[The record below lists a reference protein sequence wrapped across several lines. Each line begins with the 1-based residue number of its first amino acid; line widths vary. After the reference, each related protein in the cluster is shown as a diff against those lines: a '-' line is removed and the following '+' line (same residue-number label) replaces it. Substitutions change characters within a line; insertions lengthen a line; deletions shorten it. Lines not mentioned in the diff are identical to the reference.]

1 MSGLFFLVFNE
12 SIKALIYGLG
22 RVLCIPLLEGGK
34 KNNSKRKFGRI
45 KRTNGFLKLPGS
57 RTCQQ
62 HLNRQSFSSAQAHSF

>member
-34 KNNSKRKFGRI
+34 KNTVKGNLAASKGLMDF
-45 KRTNGFLKLPGS
+45 
-57 RTCQQ
+57 
-62 HLNRQSFSSAQAHSF
+62 